1 MRRSIP
7 LAACRFYLWGSLFVV
22 TVLLLAAALV
32 DYFDRQAFQAEARHR
47 VEVVN
52 QLGKAVRTYCKETLR
67 PAVQAHTDKLILE
80 AMSSTFVTRGV
91 FEVFNR
97 HMPQYRYRQAVLNP
111 LNPRNKADEFEQRL
125 VEQFRRNPQ
134 LKELD
139 GYRQYHGRRS
149 YYVARPI
156 LVERRCLQCHHSP
169 QTAPPELVARYGTQ
183 TGYGWKEGEVVGA
196 LLVYAPTE
204 DLVAQYAWIRYT
216 VWGVFALMG
225 AALLG
230 GGAFAYRRL
239 LSMNHVL
246 QLARRRADQANRAK
260 STFLANMS
268 HEIRTPLTAILGFT
282 EELLLQRR
290 NQGADPEELEQLQTV
305 LRNGRHLL
313 GLINEILDLSKIE
326 ADKLQLEIQPCSP
339 AEILAD
345 VASALTVRAQ
355 QKGIHFHVNIEGR
368 IPARIH
374 TDPTRL
380 RQVLFNL
387 AGNAIKFT
395 ERGSVTLTARV
406 ERKGRNKRLVFRI
419 QDTGIGIDAE
429 TLQRL
434 FRPFAQADAS
444 MSRRFGG
451 TGLGLVI
458 SRRLA
463 QQLGGDVQVE
473 STPGQGSTFTL
484 WLDLAHLRPSTDLV
498 GNEALRL
505 KADTAKEAP
514 AAAKLPRL
522 EGLRVLLAEDGPDNQ
537 RLICA
542 ILKKAGADVHLA
554 ADGQEAVE
562 KLQQLLQQQTPPHV
576 ILMDMQM
583 PHLDGYQAVRLLRQQ
598 GFQGPIVALTA
609 NAMQGDREKCLQAGC
624 SDYLTKP
631 IRREQLLRTVA
642 RWAREAQQPLASAGG
657 EPGGLDK

>member
-1 MRRSIP
+1 MRRTVP
-7 LAACRFYLWGSLFVV
+7 LAACRFYLWGSTFVV
-22 TVLLLAAALV
+22 VMLLLAALLV
-32 DYFDRQAFQAEARHR
+32 DYFDKRAFQAEARHR

-67 PAVQAHTDKLILE
+67 PAVQARTDGLILE

-91 FEVFNR
+91 FEAFNR

-111 LNPRNKADEFEQRL
+111 LNPQNKADEFERRL
-125 VEQFRRNPQ
+125 IQQFRRNPQ
-134 LKELD
+134 LEELA
-139 GYRQYHGRRS
+139 GYREHRGRQS

-156 LVERRCLQCHHSP
+156 VVEGRCLQCHRSP
-169 QTAPPELVARYGTQ
+169 GTAPPELVRRYGTQ
-183 TGYGWKEGEVVGA
+183 SGYGWKKGEVVGA
-196 LLVYAPTE
+196 LMVYAPTE

-216 VWGVFALMG
+216 VWGVFAVLG
-225 AALLG
+225 AVLLG

-239 LSMNHVL
+239 LAMNRVL
-246 QLARRRADQANRAK
+246 QTARRRADEANRAK

-282 EELLLQRR
+282 EELILQRR
-290 NQGADPEELEQLQTV
+290 MQGADAEELEHLQTV

-313 GLINEILDLSKIE
+313 GLINDILDLSKIE
-326 ADKLQLEIQPCSP
+326 ADKLELEMRPCSP

-345 VASALTVRAQ
+345 VASALAVRAQ
-355 QKGIHFHVNIEGR
+355 QKGLRFQVAIEGK

-387 AGNAIKFT
+387 VGNAIKFT
-395 ERGSVTLTARV
+395 RQGEVTLTAST
-406 ERKGRNKRLVFRI
+406 EGKAKGKRLVFRVR
-419 QDTGIGIDAE
+419 DTGIGIDAD

-434 FRPFAQADAS
+434 FQPFTQADAS

-451 TGLGLVI
+451 TGLGLAI

-463 QQLGGDVQVE
+463 RRLGGDVEVE
-473 STPGQGSTFTL
+473 STPGQGSVFTL
-484 WLDLAHLRPSTDLV
+484 WLDLARLRPGDEWV

-505 KADTAKEAP
+505 KEDSSERSRCARNLDAV
-514 AAAKLPRL
+514 
-522 EGLRVLLAEDGPDNQ
+522 RVLLAEDGPDNQ
-537 RLICA
+537 RLIRA
-542 ILKKAGADVHLA
+542 ILQKAGAEVHLA
-554 ADGQEAVE
+554 TDGQEAVE
-562 KLQQLLQQQTPPHV
+562 MVKRLLDQDTPPQV

-583 PHLDGYQAVRLLRQQ
+583 PRLDGYQATRLLRQQ

-609 NAMQGDREKCLQAGC
+609 NAMQGDRDKCLQAGC
-624 SDYLTKP
+624 TDYLTKP
-631 IRREQLLRTVA
+631 IDRARLIETVA
-642 RWAREAQQPLASAGG
+642 RWARSA
-657 EPGGLDK
+657 ERPCAN